1 MADDN
6 RPFDGVNPG
15 DRAADR
21 MHRHADR
28 IHRQAERMRNRRH
41 CGPGGSPPIFFGIV
55 LLVVGAL
62 FLLDNL
68 DVVDTRSVW
77 RNFWPVLFIAWGA
90 SRVIAGDVR
99 SFFPWLAIG
108 VGGLLIANRVLDWDV
123 NVARIFWPVIM
134 IAFGAHIL
142 YRSWSRPAVV
152 HASGA
157 AAGPASFGA
166 AEPGASADVLPDT
179 SSTFRDSAMLGSI
192 ERRNVS
198 QTFRGGEA
206 SAFMGSVEIDLREC
220 RMASTEAVVDV
231 SAFMGSVELRIPRDW
246 TVESRMSALLGSFED
261 LTAAPVDGSSK
272 RFVVRGS
279 AMLGSVEIRN

>member
-6 RPFDGVNPG
+6 RPFDGMNPG

-28 IHRQAERMRNRRH
+28 IHRKAERMRRRNF
-41 CGPGGSPPIFFGIV
+41 GSGGSPPVFFGIV

-68 DVVDTRSVW
+68 DMVETRSVW
-77 RNFWPVLFIAWGA
+77 QNFWPLVLVGWGA
-90 SRVIAGDVR
+90 SRVIAGDAR
-99 SFFPWLAIG
+99 AFFPWLAIG

-123 NVARIFWPVIM
+123 NVARILWPVVM

-152 HASGA
+152 HASAA
-157 AAGPASFGA
+157 AAGPASFGT
-166 AEPGASADVLPDT
+166 AETAASADVLADS

-192 ERRNVS
+192 ERRNIS
-198 QTFRGGEA
+198 QTFRAGEA
-206 SAFMGSVEIDLREC
+206 SAFMGSVEIDLRDC
-220 RMASTEAVVDV
+220 RMATTE
-231 SAFMGSVELRIPRDW
+231 
-246 TVESRMSALLGSFED
+246 
-261 LTAAPVDGSSK
+261 
-272 RFVVRGS
+272 
-279 AMLGSVEIRN
+279 